1 MTSLKSFVSR
11 KYVRLNGK
19 RALISKK
26 LLLRN
31 ERSKMSDIYL
41 IYLIIFIRFLI
52 KLIDKILPN

>member
-41 IYLIIFIRFLI
+41 IFLIIFI
-52 KLIDKILPN
+52 KLFVVLN